1 MSYAICNLSMIPLRA
16 EPSHR
21 SEMVSQLLFGEL
33 FLILGQE
40 GSWLQIQCDFDA
52 YTGWIDIKQCRP
64 VSDAFAEKFKSTRS
78 SFCYDMLQMV
88 FNETKK
94 IAIPIVMGSTL
105 PMLENQKFS
114 IDEDAY
120 SFEGE
125 GYLAPNATRGMIC
138 KTALLYLNCPYLW
151 GGRSPFGIDCSGL
164 VQTVFRMNGYRLKR
178 DASQQ
183 STQGELVSFVSEAEP
198 ADIVFF
204 DNEEGNII
212 HTGIILPNHK
222 VIHSSGRVRIDD
234 LDHEGIFNPEQQKY
248 THRLRLIRSV
258 L

>member
-16 EPSHR
+16 EPSSR

-33 FLILGQE
+33 FSIIGQE
-40 GSWLQIQCDFDA
+40 GSWLQVQCDFDA

-64 VSDAFAEKFKSTRS
+64 VSDAFAEIFKSTRS
-78 SFCYDMLQMV
+78 PFSYDLVQMV

-94 IAIPIVMGSTL
+94 IAIPIVLGSTL
-105 PMLENQKFS
+105 PTMKNQKFS
-114 IDEDAY
+114 IDEDEY
-120 SFEGE
+120 SYEGE
-125 GYLAPNATRGMIC
+125 GYEVNNATRGMIC
-138 KTALLYLNCPYLW
+138 KTALLYLNSPYCW

-164 VQTVFRMNGYRLKR
+164 VQMVFRMNGYRMKR

-183 STQGELVSFVSEAEP
+183 SSQGETVSFVSEAEP
-198 ADIVFF
+198 GDLVFF
-204 DNEEGNII
+204 DNDDGSII

-234 LDHEGIFNPEQQKY
+234 LDHEGIFSAEQQKY
-248 THRLRLIRSV
+248 THRLRIIKSII
-258 L
+258 

>member
-1 MSYAICNLSMIPLRA
+1 MIPLRA
-16 EPSHR
+16 EPSSR

-33 FLILGQE
+33 FSIVGQE
-40 GSWLQIQCDFDA
+40 GSWLQVVCDFDA
-52 YTGWIDIKQCRP
+52 YPGWIDIKQCRP
-64 VSDAFAEKFKSTRS
+64 VTDVFAENFCSSRS
-78 SFCYDMLQMV
+78 PFCYDLLQMV

-94 IAIPIVMGSTL
+94 IAIPIVLGSTL
-105 PMLENQKFS
+105 PLMKEQKFS
-114 IDEDAY
+114 IDEDTY

-125 GYLAPNATRGMIC
+125 GYAAPNATRGMIC
-138 KTALLYLNCPYLW
+138 KTALLYLNSPYLW

-164 VQTVFRMNGYRLKR
+164 VQMVFRMNGYRMKR
-178 DASQQ
+178 DAAQQ
-183 STQGELVSFVSEAEP
+183 ANQGETVSFVSEAEP
-198 ADIVFF
+198 GDLVYF

-234 LDHEGIFNPEQQKY
+234 LDHEGIYSAELQKY
-248 THRLRLIRSV
+248 THRLRLIKSV